1 MHDIRTLKKLAGSAM
16 ILILLLL
23 LLPAFP
29 AASQASQQTVH
40 VVSID
45 GEINPA
51 MAAFLSNALDRANR
65 EGAEGIL
72 IELSTLGGLV
82 VSAIDMR
89 DAMLASEV
97 PVAVYI
103 GDRAISAGAL
113 ISIASDT
120 LVMAPGSHIGAA
132 QPVPNEP
139 KILAFVSGE
148 FRTTAEK
155 TGRDPNVAM
164 AMVDESI
171 AIEGIVDKGEIL
183 DLTASEAYGIGFA
196 DHLASG
202 RAEALK
208 ALGWEGAILVEE
220 EPDFK
225 YNIAQFLSSYEVAA
239 ALLMI
244 GMLGLVIEFF
254 TPGFG
259 LAGVMGFLGIGLY
272 FASGFLAGHTEW
284 WSLLIF
290 LVGVVLIFIE
300 VLVPGFGVF
309 GISGIIAICAGVL
322 FAAPTLDQG
331 IAALLASFAVIL
343 IAIPVLLKIF
353 GKSRFIQR
361 FVLSTE
367 ETTEA
372 GYTHADN
379 KMDFLGKIGVTK
391 TVLRPSGIVNIDGT
405 RIDAVADGDYIEKG
419 VQVTVSRVEGT
430 RIIVSAYNRYNTRED
445 GT

>member
-1 MHDIRTLKKLAGSAM
+1 MYTQRFLKKLAGSAI
-16 ILILLLL
+16 ILILLVA

-29 AASQASQQTVH
+29 AAAQNDQQSVH

-51 MAAFLSNALDRANR
+51 MASFLSNALDRANR
-65 EGAEGIL
+65 EGAEGVL

-89 DAMLASEV
+89 DAILASEV

-155 TGRDPNVAM
+155 TGRDPTVAM

-171 AIEGIVDKGEIL
+171 EIEGIVKKGEIL
-183 DLTASEAYGIGFA
+183 DLTANEAFGIGFA

-202 RAEALK
+202 REETLQ
-208 ALGWEGAILVEE
+208 ALGWEGAFIVEE

-225 YNIAQFLSSYEVAA
+225 FKIAQFLSSYQVAS

-244 GMLGLVIEFF
+244 GMLGLTIEFF

-259 LAGVMGFLGIGLY
+259 VAGTLGLICIGLY
-272 FASGFLAGHTEW
+272 FASGFLAGNTEW

-290 LVGVVLIFIE
+290 LIGVILIVIE
-300 VLVPGFGVF
+300 VFVPGFGVF
-309 GISGIIAICAGVL
+309 GISGLIAISAGVL

-331 IAALLASFAVIL
+331 VAALLASFAIVI

-361 FVLSTE
+361 FVLSTA
-367 ETTEA
+367 ETVAA
-372 GYTHADN
+372 GYTHADSN
-379 KMDFLGKIGVTK
+379 AYFIGKTGTTK
-391 TVLRPSGIVNIDGT
+391 TVLRPSGIVSINGS
-405 RIDAVADGDYIEKG
+405 RIDTIADGDFIEKG
-419 VQVTVSRVEGT
+419 VQVTVTRVEGT
-430 RIIVSAYNRYNTRED
+430 RIIVSTYNPYNIRED
-445 GT
+445 SE